1 MEDKQPSSEP
11 RNVNT
16 YRPMRTKKP
25 VESLALPESVSR
37 SWAWGRSDREK
48 GTELEERE
56 GGVTGF
62 SRGDLPS
69 TSGGTT
75 KEQAE
80 LGQQGG

>member
-37 SWAWGRSDREK
+37 SWAWGRNDREK

-56 GGVTGF
+56 
-62 SRGDLPS
+62 
-69 TSGGTT
+69 
-75 KEQAE
+75 
-80 LGQQGG
+80 